1 MPGSTNVAG
10 CATVAMLNALLA
22 VEFCLKRHAED
33 KQWIHTNRLELMRVH
48 VDTQMKLLTHRAHVQ
63 KNKRKRDDE
72 QDQKQP
78 VAVESPEGP
87 A

>member
-1 MPGSTNVAG
+1 
-10 CATVAMLNALLA
+10 MLNALLA

-48 VDTQMKLLTHRAHVQ
+48 VDTQLRCMSHRETVRH
-63 KNKRKRDDE
+63 NKRKRGDD